1 MPTPTS
7 VDLLLSSGYL
17 AFARHI
23 GFLNAVDESR
33 SLHVD
38 ALVGTSSGALIGS
51 LWASGIRGDELATLI
66 SRRPPLSYLSLRLI
80 GGVFSLEPM
89 IEFLRAH
96 LPERFEELSTPL
108 AVGVVNEE
116 KEYQLLTSGSLP
128 EAVAASCAV
137 PYLFKP
143 IVMNQIT
150 YRDGGVSDRV
160 GWASWRAWRPHCAPT
175 QALVHWVDRTHGRDL
190 SLPSEATVV
199 RSPRSRAHLWS
210 LGPFWEQVE
219 ESAQLTRATLHT
231 TLE

>member
-1 MPTPTS
+1 MGVPTS

-23 GFLNAVDESR
+23 GFLNAVDALS

-38 ALVGTSSGALIGS
+38 ALVGTSSGALIGA

-66 SRRPPLSYLSLRLI
+66 SRRPPLSYLSLRVV
-80 GGVFSLEPM
+80 GGLFSLDPM
-89 IEFLRAH
+89 IDFLSDH
-96 LPERFEELSTPL
+96 LPARFEELSTPL

-116 KEYQLLTSGSLP
+116 KQYQLLSSGSLP

-160 GWASWRAWRPHCAPT
+160 GWGAWRAWRPQRTPA

-190 SLPSEATVV
+190 SLPSEATVI

-219 ESAQLTRATLHT
+219 ESEALARATLLT
-231 TLE
+231 THG